1 MTRPTTSGGRRGFV
15 RVHPAS
21 LALLVATIGFFLVAL
36 LVQWVN
42 SSTANPVDPKTVS
55 EAASRLQVTG
65 CPVATT
71 PPPPPPG
78 DAPPPPSGG
87 GANGKTPT
95 PTTAPANRD
104 AAGLPGGVVAL
115 VFPNPNVE
123 NRPPNSLD
131 APCQVLGIS
140 SADRN
145 PAAQSRKTGNNN
157 DVLVVLADPP
167 RTADR
172 GLLPAALVAA
182 TAALVTGGAVMLLS
196 AIGDRRRVPAHGSG
210 PVEGA
215 RPAASSPAA
224 AARRVELAAVTT
236 SGVSGLTVDRGRS
249 GRFEVYAATQVG
261 LQHARTGHT
270 REDAYAIGGA
280 PEHGWVFLA
289 VADGLGSAENSHV
302 AAQRACRTAV
312 EALHRRVPGY
322 RPGDVAAQ
330 WNALAGDVTAEVAC
344 SLGAEELTRLAAEI
358 GYRGPHGTGDGKRTP
373 VPACTL
379 IFAALG
385 PVGPGGY
392 PMVWAAVGDCD
403 ALTVDLGT
411 GATSWLTR
419 NDTKSGGRISN
430 VTASLPRNADRLVSG
445 AELLPVRRMVVLASD
460 GMADAIRLVPQQ
472 FSTILPELAGPAPAE
487 HVFAEIVGF
496 QLPGLHDDRTIVAA
510 WPAGR

>member
-1 MTRPTTSGGRRGFV
+1 MNRPAWSGRGSGFARLRLV
-15 RVHPAS
+15 S
-21 LALLVATIGFFLVAL
+21 LVVLGATLGFFLVAL
-36 LVQWVN
+36 LVQWFG
-42 SSTANPVDPKTVS
+42 SSSPHPVDPKVVSTAANQLQASGCAPSTAQPPAGGQSGNPASSTTV
-55 EAASRLQVTG
+55 T
-65 CPVATT
+65 PVY
-71 PPPPPPG
+71 
-78 DAPPPPSGG
+78 GG
-87 GANGKTPT
+87 T
-95 PTTAPANRD
+95 
-104 AAGLPGGVVAL
+104 AGLPNGVVGL
-115 VFPNPNVE
+115 VFPNPG
-123 NRPPNSLD
+123 NRSPD
-131 APCQVLGIS
+131 EIGTPCTVLGI
-140 SADRN
+140 A
-145 PAAQSRKTGNNN
+145 AAQQYPVANLRRTTN
-157 DVLVVLADPP
+157 DSGVVVVLAEPP

-172 GLLPAALVAA
+172 GLLPAAVVAA
-182 TAALVTGGAVMLLS
+182 MAALVTGGAVMLLS
-196 AIGDRRRVPAHGSG
+196 AIGDRRVASASASASGSAAG
-210 PVEGA
+210 P
-215 RPAASSPAA
+215 RPTTPSTVA
-224 AARRVELAAVTT
+224 AARPVELAAVTT

-280 PEHGWVFLA
+280 PDHHWAFLA

-312 EALHRRVPGY
+312 EALHRRLPGY

-330 WNALAGDVTAEVAC
+330 WNLLARDITAEVVH

-358 GYRGPHGTGDGKRTP
+358 GYRGPHGAAEGKRTS

-379 IFAALG
+379 TFAALG

-392 PMVWAAVGDCD
+392 PVLWAAVGDCD
-403 ALTVDLGT
+403 ALTVDLAT
-411 GATSWLTR
+411 GAASWLTR

-430 VTASLPRNADRLVSG
+430 VTASLPRNADRMVCG

-460 GMADAIRLVPQQ
+460 GMADAIRMVPQQ

-510 WPAGR
+510 WPVER